1 MQITACALQVFRVNH
16 KALKDLFQDTQQIL
30 EKNKEG
36 TKLRYC
42 PTVIYGLG
50 VEQNGN
56 KWHKG
61 YAGAYGGLPINE
73 YVAVLK
79 SIKRSVNHYF
89 RPLKVGL
96 IPAIMHTYLSH
107 GVCLKV
113 P

>member
-1 MQITACALQVFRVNH
+1 M
-16 KALKDLFQDTQQIL
+16 KQQL

-42 PTVIYGLG
+42 PTVIYGFG

-56 KWHKG
+56 KWHKDVQVPT
-61 YAGAYGGLPINE
+61 GGLYINE
-73 YVAVLK
+73 YVPMLK
-79 SIKRSVNHYF
+79 YQKKGVNHCF
-89 RPLKVGL
+89 RPLKVGY
-96 IPAIMHTYLSH
+96 IPVIMHTYLSH